1 MLGPRNKTDGL
12 WDIVIP
18 LPTASAT
25 PVEAQANQQINAII
39 REDTSKTQLVK
50 YLYGCCCSPK
60 TSTWKKAIRNGN
72 FITWPGIN
80 NLSINTQ
87 LPNSIESAKGHLNQE
102 RKNTRM
108 QERKNARMQECKN
121 ARTQECKNA
130 RMQER
135 KGARTC
141 NPLASSQRPSLET
154 DVMDETDEGHF
165 PLPDTPN
172 VKTFEACA
180 MLVPFTAK
188 NTAYHDLT
196 GRFPHRSSRGNEY
209 LIVVD
214 YDHDSNSILAIALK
228 NKAGAGIKSGSWLLH

>member
-80 NLSINTQ
+80 NLSINT
-87 LPNSIESAKGHLNQE
+87 
-102 RKNTRM
+102 
-108 QERKNARMQECKN
+108 
-121 ARTQECKNA
+121 
-130 RMQER
+130 
-135 KGARTC
+135 
-141 NPLASSQRPSLET
+141 
-154 DVMDETDEGHF
+154 
-165 PLPDTPN
+165 
-172 VKTFEACA
+172 
-180 MLVPFTAK
+180 
-188 NTAYHDLT
+188 
-196 GRFPHRSSRGNEY
+196 
-209 LIVVD
+209 
-214 YDHDSNSILAIALK
+214 
-228 NKAGAGIKSGSWLLH
+228 